1 MVTSNHSLRQ
11 EPFRPPKPI
20 FPPHFNNHISW
31 LKCFVNRP
39 RWDRAFQP
47 TVKLWS
53 LTLGLY
59 SHLVISAT
67 LICPAYIPINFFHL
81 LKTDLS
87 DQHVYSAYD
96 HIVKFHTLRL
106 YFTLCKWIQ
115 SNLGFWIWRRG
126 FRIPCTRCKF
136 LSVNVNFRCQSL
148 SEGLLIR
155 ILKEKN
161 SRIFHSA
168 SKNLLDSGIQIFLYW
183 TMYSFIGSLGKKRS
197 VEFNLGERKGTSL
210 IWRLKI
216 YSGIHHVKISHFLSI
231 FIQENN

>member
-96 HIVKFHTLRL
+96 HIVKFHNQILDSA
-106 YFTLCKWIQ
+106 FDAVD
-115 SNLGFWIWRRG
+115 SGFHVLDANFCQW
-126 FRIPCTRCKF
+126 
-136 LSVNVNFRCQSL
+136 NVNFRCQSL

-161 SRIFHSA
+161 SWIFHSA
-168 SKNLLDSGIQIFLYW
+168 SKNLLDSGIQISLYW

-210 IWRLKI
+210 IWKLKI

>member
-96 HIVKFHTLRL
+96 HIVKSIHYVCISPYVRESNQILDSEFDAVDSGFHVLDAN
-106 YFTLCKWIQ
+106 FCQW
-115 SNLGFWIWRRG
+115 
-126 FRIPCTRCKF
+126 
-136 LSVNVNFRCQSL
+136 NVNFRCQSL

-183 TMYSFIGSLGKKRS
+183 TMYSFIDSLGKKRS

>member
-11 EPFRPPKPI
+11 ETFRPPKPI
-20 FPPHFNNHISW
+20 FPPHFNNHISL

-106 YFTLCKWIQ
+106 VTE
-115 SNLGFWIWRRG
+115 SNQILDSAFDAVDSGFHVLDANFCQW
-126 FRIPCTRCKF
+126 
-136 LSVNVNFRCQSL
+136 NVNFRCQSL

-155 ILKEKN
+155 ILKEKKFPDFPFRKQKSPGFWN
-161 SRIFHSA
+161 PDFLI
-168 SKNLLDSGIQIFLYW
+168 LDDVFLHRFTWEEEKCGI
-183 TMYSFIGSLGKKRS
+183 
-197 VEFNLGERKGTSL
+197 
-210 IWRLKI
+210 
-216 YSGIHHVKISHFLSI
+216 
-231 FIQENN
+231 

>member
-59 SHLVISAT
+59 SHIVISAT
-67 LICPAYIPINFFHL
+67 LICPAYIPIIFFHL

-106 YFTLCKWIQ
+106 YFTLCKGIQ

-136 LSVNVNFRCQSL
+136 LSVEREFQMPIVIRRITDSNSKRKKFPDFPFRKQKSP
-148 SEGLLIR
+148 GFWNPDFLILDDVFLHR
-155 ILKEKN
+155 FTWEEEKC
-161 SRIFHSA
+161 
-168 SKNLLDSGIQIFLYW
+168 GI
-183 TMYSFIGSLGKKRS
+183 
-197 VEFNLGERKGTSL
+197 
-210 IWRLKI
+210 
-216 YSGIHHVKISHFLSI
+216 
-231 FIQENN
+231 

>member
-106 YFTLCKWIQ
+106 YFTLCKGIQ

-126 FRIPCTRCKF
+126 FRIPCTRWNFCQW
-136 LSVNVNFRCQSL
+136 NVNFRCQSL

-168 SKNLLDSGIQIFLYW
+168 SKNLLDSGIQISLSW
-183 TMYSFIGSLGKKRS
+183 TMFPS
-197 VEFNLGERKGTSL
+197 
-210 IWRLKI
+210 
-216 YSGIHHVKISHFLSI
+216 
-231 FIQENN
+231 